1 MRIRKTTTCIRKC
14 VLAVCVTALSFVAAA
29 AGVVT
34 VSSPGPGQLQLTP
47 EALIATHL
55 KVTGYVDARDFGTLK
70 AATMTATQE
79 LDVSPCLWLRTLSC
93 NMNQLTELDLTENM
107 DLKYL
112 YCEYNR
118 IRRLAFAPEAKLFEL
133 GCTGNSFG
141 FSQIPDRMQAAVVNG
156 SIGDDTPVSLWYQP
170 PFDPG
175 TGDLL
180 DLSGELFSA
189 DGHPVVI
196 SLARDGTEMPPLGGL
211 YAITETGWYSV
222 EMTCTDMPLFTF
234 WGEFYVS
241 GPSAAGRLPL
251 DGVEIGISGLRV
263 NVGGLPEG
271 SRAALFSAAG
281 AHVDVAVGSTP
292 SLAAR
297 QPGVYIL
304 RLTDGAGRTQA
315 VKLRLE

>member
-1 MRIRKTTTCIRKC
+1 
-14 VLAVCVTALSFVAAA
+14 
-29 AGVVT
+29 
-34 VSSPGPGQLQLTP
+34 
-47 EALIATHL
+47 
-55 KVTGYVDARDFGTLK
+55 
-70 AATMTATQE
+70 
-79 LDVSPCLWLRTLSC
+79 
-93 NMNQLTELDLTENM
+93 M

-112 YCEYNR
+112 YCEHNR
-118 IRRLAFAPEAKLFEL
+118 IRRLAFASEAKLFEL

-189 DGHPVVI
+189 
-196 SLARDGTEMPPLGGL
+196 
-211 YAITETGWYSV
+211 
-222 EMTCTDMPLFTF
+222 
-234 WGEFYVS
+234 
-241 GPSAAGRLPL
+241 
-251 DGVEIGISGLRV
+251 
-263 NVGGLPEG
+263 
-271 SRAALFSAAG
+271 AG

>member
-1 MRIRKTTTCIRKC
+1 MAIDGPSRVTIRAADAYGSVSMSGLRTQPMPGLLYLEIDGMQLDRIDLSTMPG
-14 VLAVCVTALSFVAAA
+14 LYELSLGANALTS
-29 AGVVT
+29 
-34 VSSPGPGQLQLTP
+34 
-47 EALIATHL
+47 
-55 KVTGYVDARDFGTLK
+55 
-70 AATMTATQE
+70 

-189 DGHPVVI
+189 DGHPVVV

-281 AHVDVAVGSTP
+281 AHVDVAAGSTP